1 MTHEK
6 KMEIASYIRA
16 NISQEALLEMLAEEA
31 TELAKAALKLARI
44 HRCEN
49 PTPVSSDQAT
59 SELLEEWS
67 DVLLCG
73 DILQLMNY
81 PAMSEMKLERWKR
94 RIDMCKA
101 DPATAL
107 KYHFKKP
114 PKTVMTPPVDRLVEV
129 LEGLDRAAEKL
140 GWEGTEVKS

>member
-1 MTHEK
+1 MTHEEK
-6 KMEIASYIRA
+6 TQIQLYIRE
-16 NISQEALLEMLAEEA
+16 NISQEALLELLAEEA
-31 TELAKAALKLARI
+31 TELAKAALKLSRI

-73 DILQLMNY
+73 GILQLMNY
-81 PAMSEMKLERWKR
+81 PAMTEMKLERWKR

-107 KYHFKKP
+107 KYHFRRL
-114 PKTVMTPPVDRLVEV
+114 PKTVMTPPVDRLTDV
-129 LEGLDRAAEKL
+129 LEGIDRVSQKL
-140 GWEGTEVKS
+140 GLEGTEVKS

>member
-1 MTHEK
+1 MTHEE
-6 KMEIASYIRA
+6 KMELQRYIRA

-73 DILQLMNY
+73 DILQLLNY
-81 PAMSEMKLERWKR
+81 PAMTEMKLERWKR
-94 RIDMCKA
+94 RIDMCKD

-107 KYHFKKP
+107 KFHFRRP
-114 PKTVMTPPVDRLVEV
+114 PKTVMAPPVDRLINV
-129 LEGLDRAAEKL
+129 LEGIDRVSEKL
-140 GWEGTEVKS
+140 GQGGTEVKS